1 MKRGYADIPEG
12 QIHYYTDGAGEPL
25 LLLHQT
31 GSARIYWKLIPLLSR
46 EYRVFAPDN
55 LGEGN
60 SDPLPP
66 NAEIRDMARS
76 YIHFMDALGL
86 EKAHIFGMHT
96 GNKIGA
102 ELGAGWPSRV
112 DGLILC
118 GHTHSIQ
125 ADHKDQVAVM
135 GARERPLLRRFPPSP
150 DGSHLLKQWATE
162 FNTLTTV
169 WWNAGSLLQEK
180 LTPELLQL
188 RRERVLD
195 LLQARNM
202 TEKYRAIFAFD
213 LAGRMHDIKVKKTLI
228 VEIRVP
234 DEAHLNPQ
242 GPKLLKIIPNSRLVT
257 VQHTGSG
264 RVVEAKADEIAE
276 IILSFL
282 KEVREARTTADT

>member
-12 QIHYYTDGAGEPL
+12 QIHYYMDGTGEPL

-31 GSARIYWKLIPLLSR
+31 GSSRSYWKLMPLLSK

-86 EKAHIFGMHT
+86 EKVHIFGMHT
-96 GNKIGA
+96 GNKIGT

-125 ADHKDQVAVM
+125 ADHKDQVSVM
-135 GARERPLLRRFPPSP
+135 GARERPLLRRFQPSP

-162 FNTLTTV
+162 FNTLTAI
-169 WWNAGSLLQEK
+169 WWDTGSLLQEK
-180 LTPELLQL
+180 LTQELLQL
-188 RRERVLD
+188 RRELVLD
-195 LLQARNM
+195 VLQARDQVA
-202 TEKYRAIFAFD
+202 KYRAIFAFD
-213 LAGRMHDIKVKKTLI
+213 LAGRMPDIKVKKTLI

-234 DEAHLNPQ
+234 DESHLNPQ
-242 GPKLLKIIPNSRLVT
+242 GPKLLKIIPNSRLIT
-257 VQHTGSG
+257 VQHTGRG
-264 RVVEAKADEIAE
+264 KAVEAKADEIAE
-276 IILSFL
+276 IILGFL
-282 KEVREARTTADT
+282 REVKEDRTMAET

>member
-1 MKRGYADIPEG
+1 MRRGYADTLEG
-12 QIHYYTDGAGEPL
+12 QIHYTVDGTGEPL

-31 GSARIYWKLIPLLSR
+31 GSSRSYHKLMPLLSK

-60 SDPLPP
+60 SDPLMP
-66 NAEIRDMARS
+66 NAEIRDYAQS

-86 EKAHIFGMHT
+86 EKAHIFGIHT
-96 GNKIGA
+96 GNKIGT

-118 GHTHSIQ
+118 GQTHSIQ

-135 GARERPLLRRFPPSP
+135 GAMERPLLRKFQPSP
-150 DGSHLLKQWATE
+150 DGSHLFKQWATE
-162 FNTLTTV
+162 FNTLTAI
-169 WWNAGSLLQEK
+169 WWGTGSLLEEK

-188 RRERVLD
+188 RRGRVLD
-195 LLQARNM
+195 ILQARNL

-213 LAGRMHDIKVKKTLI
+213 LAGRMRDIKVKKTLI

-234 DEAHLNPQ
+234 EEVHLNPQ

-257 VQHTGSG
+257 VQHPGSG
-264 RVVEAKADEIAE
+264 RAIEAKADEIAE